1 MICGWLGSPG
11 RMQPIYS
18 TPSMSVS
25 APVERSFSVTLGGK
39 RVVRSAPGGHR
50 EWDMAADGSDAFDG
64 SAIKMF
70 ADGHWGVGPWWW
82 LSPWA
87 VGVNML
93 TPAGSLLKYANLV
106 SGATTG
112 GPVQVE
118 GGRWFPVSA
127 VVSGG
132 SANGVAR
139 SAATGTIPVI
149 PGEPVSGSL
158 FVSPGMSARLS
169 FFTEPGVLVSSISSP
184 VAGSGS
190 LLKRV
195 SVSGVVPSNAYR
207 LRFDAVGSGQCAGAS
222 ASMTPTAP
230 LWAVG
235 DGCENA
241 IVEAEDKSVEVI
253 SSAPWSNQSFTIK
266 EVG

>member
-1 MICGWLGSPG
+1 MIKGWFGSVG
-11 RMQPIYS
+11 RMQPVYS

-70 ADGHWGVGPWWW
+70 ADGAWGVGPWWW

-87 VGVNML
+87 VGTNML

-127 VVSGG
+127 VVSSDAHAIG
-132 SANGVAR
+132 R
-139 SAATGTIPVI
+139 SADTGTVPGI
-149 PGEPVSGSL
+149 PGQPVSASM
-158 FVSPGMSARLS
+158 FMASGMRVRLS
-169 FFTEPGVLVSSISSP
+169 FFTEAGVVVSSITSTPAPSGP
-184 VAGSGS
+184 V
-190 LLKRV
+190 LQRV
-195 SVSGVVPSNAYR
+195 SVSGVIPANAYR
-207 LRFDAVGSGQCAGAS
+207 IRLDAMGSGQCAGGS
-222 ASMTPTAP
+222 VSMTKAAP

-235 DGCENA
+235 DGCEYA

-253 SSAPWSNQSFTIK
+253 SANPWSNQSFTIK